1 MGVQGEACI
10 QGHMFLND
18 KAAAGLVTDGWCGK
32 MTIAVAKSWQ
42 ASKGLVADGFL
53 GPMSCAKAM
62 MQ

>member
-1 MGVQGEACI
+1 
-10 QGHMFLND
+10 MFLND

-42 ASKGLVADGFL
+42 ASKGLVADRFL